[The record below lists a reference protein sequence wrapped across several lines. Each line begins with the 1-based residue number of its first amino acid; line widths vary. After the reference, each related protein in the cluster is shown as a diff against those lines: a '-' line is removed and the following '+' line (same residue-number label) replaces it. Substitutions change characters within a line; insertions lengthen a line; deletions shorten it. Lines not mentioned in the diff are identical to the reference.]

1 MSNNHSSCA
10 KDGGAN
16 SAKTTMPPV
25 SQEYRNNYDSI
36 FGKSK
41 LEQKVENEQLGK
53 EVLAEKEYKKG
64 SLLNDIFQEIG
75 QEEMKNFLDE
85 MSLEMEKKMID
96 KSGNFIIKSKS

>member
-41 LEQKVENEQLGK
+41 LEQKVENENLGK
-53 EVLAEKEYKKG
+53 EVLTEKEYKKG
-64 SLLNDIFQEIG
+64 SLLNDIFQELVKNDKEV
-75 QEEMKNFLDE
+75 EELFGFQKV
-85 MSLEMEKKMID
+85 ID
-96 KSGNFIIKSKS
+96 KNK